1 MKYGILSIQGQE
13 IPNDYTSR
21 HCNQYYNRSFIKI
34 LDFQTGKKVDWKMGA
49 FTQSQFGNCH
59 TDEEIE
65 YLKSLGLK
73 AYYIHPYEGC
83 KESKEAEK
91 CAYKYGVDWSN
102 YTEEDEEPSF
112 DGWVFI
118 GELTEE
124 DIKKANKEIRLLNIK

>member
-1 MKYGILSIQGQE
+1 MKYVILSIQGQE

-21 HCNQYYNRSFIKI
+21 HCNQYYNRSFIKVW
-34 LDFQTGKKVDWKMGA
+34 DVQTGKKVDWKIGA

-83 KESKEAEK
+83 KESKKAEK
-91 CAYKYGVDWSN
+91 YAYKYCVD
-102 YTEEDEEPSF
+102 DEKESFF
-112 DGWVFI
+112 DGWAFI

-124 DIKKANKEIRLLNIK
+124 DIKRANKEIRLLNIK